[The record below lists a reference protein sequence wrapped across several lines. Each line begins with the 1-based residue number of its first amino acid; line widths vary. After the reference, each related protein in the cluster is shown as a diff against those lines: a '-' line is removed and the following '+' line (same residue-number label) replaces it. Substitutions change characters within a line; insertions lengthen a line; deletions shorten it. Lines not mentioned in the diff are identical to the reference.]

1 MKPFFDFEER
11 ATKAVEEDLER
22 MRKERHEECA
32 AVVVSWL
39 TETARKKPVPD
50 LVKRMKKMNDAI
62 YAMTE
67 TMKFKFRDGEI
78 VVIAEG
84 SSEQTLTQ
92 LLIGTNWFEPDMD
105 LVAQLLSGL
114 FTASS

>member
-1 MKPFFDFEER
+1 VKPFFDIEAIGAE
-11 ATKAVEEDLER
+11 AVETELER
-22 MRKERHEECA
+22 LRKERHEHSAA
-32 AVVVSWL
+32 AVVAWL
-39 TETARKKPVPD
+39 TGARKKDLPD
-50 LVKRMKKMNDAI
+50 LVARMKKMNEAI
-62 YAMTE
+62 YRLAE
-67 TMKFKFRDGEI
+67 TMKFKIKNGEI

-92 LLIGTNWFEPDMD
+92 LLLGTNWFEPDID